1 MGNRRDGPLS
11 YAPAFVVLLGLAFSL
26 YASYSG
32 FSPLTSAV
40 ISVLIASSWIFI
52 GTFVP
57 TDGWFTTFVLILL
70 MTFGISLWLSNRISF
85 EPQIPSTIETEGKV
99 VRNSQWGRRRVL
111 LISTGYGKMAAYTH
125 PSSAPQEGSKVILRG
140 ATFDFKRSD
149 RKGSFDEYLYW
160 RSKGAAKKII
170 PLELHV
176 TAPPQGIYRWRNFLE
191 RKISEDLPELMS
203 GYMFALTLGIRD
215 KKLAEKHRDAGTVH
229 LLAVSGFHVGILAA
243 MAGLFLKRG
252 RLRIVLISLLVWSY
266 VSLAGFPSGG
276 VRAAIMLQVYLLG
289 LFLGKPSSPF
299 NSVSAAGIIMLL
311 FNPWTFHDI
320 GWRLSMLAAL
330 SLSASAGIFKDNI
343 ARVLAGSTV
352 IWFVTSPLIAF
363 AFGKVPIV
371 GLVINI
377 VAIPLFALI
386 FPFVFLCSLPAFL
399 GLPFSWE
406 IAYVCEYFLES
417 WDIFSGKLVEIM
429 PWNVGLT
436 VPLLLFSMVL
446 FFAAASYASG
456 MSLKR
461 IPAAAL
467 MFPLLVLLFA

>member
-11 YAPAFVVLLGLAFSL
+11 YAPAFAVLLGLSFSL
-26 YASYSG
+26 YAVYSG

-40 ISVLIASSWIFI
+40 ISVLIASSWVFT

-57 TDGWFTTFVLILL
+57 TDGWFTTFMLILL
-70 MTFGISLWLSNRISF
+70 MTFGTSLWLNNRISS
-85 EPQIPSTIETEGKV
+85 EPQVPSTIETEGKV
-99 VRNSQWGRRRVL
+99 VRNSQWGRRRAL
-111 LISTGYGKMAAYTH
+111 LISTAYGEMAVYAH
-125 PSSAPQEGSKVILRG
+125 PSSAPDEGSKVTLRG
-140 ATFDFKRSD
+140 ATFDFKRAD

-160 RSKGAAKKII
+160 RSKGAAKKVI

-176 TAPPQGIYRWRNFLE
+176 TFPPTGIYRWRNFLE

-203 GYMFALTLGIRD
+203 GYMLALTLGIRD
-215 KKLAEKHRDAGTVH
+215 KELAEKHRDAGTVH

-252 RLRIVLISLLVWSY
+252 KLRIVLISLLVWSY

-299 NSVSAAGIIMLL
+299 NSVSVAGIIMLL

-330 SLSASAGIFKDNI
+330 SLSASAGIFKDNKTK
-343 ARVLAGSTV
+343 VLAGSAAV
-352 IWFVTSPLIAF
+352 WFVTSPLIAF
-363 AFGKVPIV
+363 AFGKVPVV
-371 GLVINI
+371 GLIINI
-377 VAIPLFALI
+377 FAIPLFALI

-406 IAYVCEYFLES
+406 ITYVCEYFLES
-417 WDIFSGKLVEIM
+417 WDILSGELVEIM
-429 PWNVGLT
+429 PWNIGFT
-436 VPLLLFSMVL
+436 VPLLVFSMVL

-456 MSLKR
+456 MPVKR

-467 MFPLLVLLFA
+467 MFPLLALLFA

>member
-1 MGNRRDGPLS
+1 LVNRRNGPLS
-11 YAPAFVVLLGLAFSL
+11 YAPAFAVLLGITFSL

-32 FSPLTSAV
+32 FSPVISAV
-40 ISVLIASSWIFI
+40 ISVLIVSSWVFI

-57 TDGWFTTFVLILL
+57 TECWVTTFVLILL
-70 MTFGISLWLSNRISF
+70 MTFGISLWLNNRISF
-85 EPQIPSTIETEGKV
+85 EPQVPSTIETEGKV
-99 VRNSQWGRRRVL
+99 VRNSQWGSRRVL
-111 LISTGYGKMAAYTH
+111 LISTVYGKMVAYAH
-125 PSSAPQEGSKVILRG
+125 PSSAPDEGSKVILRG
-140 ATFDFKRSD
+140 ATFDFKRAD
-149 RKGSFDEYLYW
+149 RKSSFDENLYW
-160 RSKGAAKKII
+160 KSKGAVKKVV
-170 PLELHV
+170 LLDLHV
-176 TAPPQGIYRWRNFLE
+176 TAPPDGIYRWRNFLE

-203 GYMFALTLGIRD
+203 GYMLALTLGIRD
-215 KKLAEKHRDAGTVH
+215 KKLSEKHRDAGTVH

-289 LFLGKPSSPF
+289 LFLGKPSSLY
-299 NSVSAAGIIMLL
+299 NSVSVAGIIMLL

-330 SLSASAGIFKDNI
+330 SLSASAGIFKDNK
-343 ARVLAGSTV
+343 ARILAGSAV
-352 IWFVTSPLIAF
+352 VWYVTSPLIAF
-363 AFGKVPIV
+363 AFGKVPVV

-386 FPFVFLCSLPAFL
+386 FPVVFLCSLPAFL
-399 GLPFSWE
+399 GLPFSGE
-406 IAYVCEYFLES
+406 IADVCEYFLES

-429 PWNVGLT
+429 PWNV
-436 VPLLLFSMVL
+436 VPTFPLIVFSMVL

-456 MSLKR
+456 MSFKR
-461 IPAAAL
+461 IPAAVF